1 MEQVADEAETTMA
14 EVTIRHLRQVDN
26 MLASVRT
33 KEELE
38 TLGEEVH
45 KLMCKY
51 SLPLQIRYA
60 TSKEAHPDWLADVPQ
75 ETLLGY
81 WWNKETDEIIPQ
93 VDLTRD
99 NKGKGMKGELIKD
112 KPYTIH
118 DMTKRRLLAILSS
131 LYDPLGVFF
140 PLSGSR

>member
-1 MEQVADEAETTMA
+1 
-14 EVTIRHLRQVDN
+14 
-26 MLASVRT
+26 MLASVRS

-45 KLMCKY
+45 RLMCKF

-60 TSKEAHPDWLADVPQ
+60 TSKEVHPDWLADVPQ

-81 WWNKETDEIIPQ
+81 RWNKVTDEIIPQ

-99 NKGKGMKGELIKD
+99 NKGKGMKGELIRD
-112 KPYTIH
+112 KPFTIN
-118 DMTKRRLLAILSS
+118 DITKRRLLAILSS

>member
-1 MEQVADEAETTMA
+1 
-14 EVTIRHLRQVDN
+14 

-38 TLGEEVH
+38 TLGEEVY

-60 TSKEAHPDWLADVPQ
+60 TSKEAHPDWQADVPQ

-81 WWNKETDEIIPQ
+81 QWNKETDEIIPQ
-93 VDLTRD
+93 VDLTCD
-99 NKGKGMKGELIKD
+99 NKGKGIRADLIKD
-112 KPYTIH
+112 KPFTIR
-118 DMTKRRLLAILSS
+118 DITKR
-131 LYDPLGVFF
+131 
-140 PLSGSR
+140 